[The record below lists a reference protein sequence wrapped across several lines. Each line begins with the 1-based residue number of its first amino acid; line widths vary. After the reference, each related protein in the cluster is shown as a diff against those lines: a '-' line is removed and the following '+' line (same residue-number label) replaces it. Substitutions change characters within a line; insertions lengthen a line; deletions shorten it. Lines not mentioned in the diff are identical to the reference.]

1 MLLLGFNALQEEVLN
16 AQLNGGKQSKHGLIL
31 NALMTGV
38 VESFQGKYFGNNEAA
53 NVWTISAGASI
64 DKDLEPYYL
73 QGSSQEFA
81 VRVSDTTAVTTAGI
95 LDASVAGDRGYL
107 RLSLRDV
114 NGKAAMAL
122 TQENVRWIAPL
133 TSFTAVF
140 DIAKWTTS
148 AYGKTISFFEIGV
161 MGTQGTIAN
170 ITDAAKEPG
179 DGNPFIA
186 VQFSSNTGI
195 LRVRSAASAT
205 VVTGSSFV
213 LPDPSTQAFTVRIEY
228 KYNPKTASGYSILFV
243 NDQKIGGVPGMVT
256 GPFQI
261 FVRACHG
268 ASYVA
273 ATHTP
278 IVVDVDSIICSVPRS

>member
-148 AYGKTISFFEIGV
+148 AYGKRSLSSKSVSWGPKGPSQTSP
-161 MGTQGTIAN
+161 MQRR
-170 ITDAAKEPG
+170 
-179 DGNPFIA
+179 NPATAIPSS
-186 VQFSSNTGI
+186 QFSSPRT
-195 LRVRSAASAT
+195 RASCA
-205 VVTGSSFV
+205 
-213 LPDPSTQAFTVRIEY
+213 
-228 KYNPKTASGYSILFV
+228 
-243 NDQKIGGVPGMVT
+243 
-256 GPFQI
+256 
-261 FVRACHG
+261 FVRRHLQRLSRDLPSC
-268 ASYVA
+268 SL
-273 ATHTP
+273 TP
-278 IVVDVDSIICSVPRS
+278 QPRRSPFGLNTNTIQKQLVDTRFSS